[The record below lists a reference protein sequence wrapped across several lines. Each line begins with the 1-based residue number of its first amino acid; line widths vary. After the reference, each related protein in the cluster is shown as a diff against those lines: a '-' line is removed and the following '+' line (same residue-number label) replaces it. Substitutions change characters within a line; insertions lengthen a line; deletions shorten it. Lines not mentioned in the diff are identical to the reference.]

1 LHRAT
6 RRRNLDP
13 GLRDPKESAVMTKLE
28 VHARIQEIGIIP
40 SVHVSST
47 EDALFAAKE
56 ISAAGIP
63 ILELATIEP
72 GAIGIIADLVRN
84 FPALIVGAGEL
95 TDAKTAQRCLDAGA
109 KFLTGPAV
117 DLGGLKF
124 SPADGPV
131 IIPGA
136 LTPTEVITAWKSGCD
151 FVKVFPCADVGGA
164 HYIRALKGP
173 YPYIPLIASGGVNQ
187 ETAAEFIMAGA
198 TALGIGGALIPHE
211 SIQLR
216 QSQRIH
222 ELGRRFVGI
231 VKHARSLLPHRK
243 EKR

>member
-1 LHRAT
+1 M
-6 RRRNLDP
+6 
-13 GLRDPKESAVMTKLE
+13 MTKPE
-28 VHARIQEIGIIP
+28 VRARILEIGIIP
-40 SVHVSST
+40 SVHVAST
-47 EDALFAAKE
+47 EDAQFAARE

-72 GAIGIIADLVRN
+72 GAIEIIADLVRS
-84 FPALIVGAGEL
+84 FPDLIVGAGEL
-95 TDAKTAQRCLDAGA
+95 TDARTAQRCREAGA
-109 KFLTGPAV
+109 KFLTGPGV
-117 DLGGLKF
+117 DLGGLEF
-124 SPADGPV
+124 SREDGPV

-136 LTPTEVITAWKSGCD
+136 LTPTEVLKAWKSGCD
-151 FVKVFPCADVGGA
+151 FVKVFPCAEVGGA

-173 YPYIPLIASGGVNQ
+173 YPYMPLIASGGVNQ
-187 ETAAEFIMAGA
+187 ETAAEFIAAGA

-211 SIQLR
+211 SIRLR

-243 EKR
+243 EKI

>member
-1 LHRAT
+1 M
-6 RRRNLDP
+6 
-13 GLRDPKESAVMTKLE
+13 MTKVE

-40 SVHVSST
+40 SIHVSSI
-47 EDALFAAKE
+47 EDAQFAAKE

-63 ILELATIEP
+63 ILELATIEL
-72 GAIGIIADLVRN
+72 GAIEIIADLVRTY
-84 FPALIVGAGEL
+84 PDLVVGAGEL
-95 TDAKTAQRCLDAGA
+95 TDAQTAQRCLDAGA
-109 KFLTGPAV
+109 NFLTGPAV
-117 DLGGLKF
+117 DLGGPDF
-124 SPADGPV
+124 SQQGPV

-136 LTPTEVITAWKSGCD
+136 LTPTEVLKAWKSGCD
-151 FVKVFPCADVGGA
+151 FVKVFPCAEVGGA

-211 SIQLR
+211 SIRLR

-243 EKR
+243 EKI

>member
-1 LHRAT
+1 M
-6 RRRNLDP
+6 
-13 GLRDPKESAVMTKLE
+13 MTKVE

-40 SVHVSST
+40 SIHVSSI
-47 EDALFAAKE
+47 EDAQFAAKE

-72 GAIGIIADLVRN
+72 GAIEIIADLVRTY
-84 FPALIVGAGEL
+84 PDLVVGAGEL
-95 TDAKTAQRCLDAGA
+95 TDAQTAQRCLDAGA
-109 KFLTGPAV
+109 NFLTGPAV
-117 DLGGLKF
+117 DLGGPDF
-124 SPADGPV
+124 SQQGPV

-136 LTPTEVITAWKSGCD
+136 LTPTEVLKAWKSGCD
-151 FVKVFPCADVGGA
+151 FVKVFPCAEVGGA

-211 SIQLR
+211 SIRLR

-243 EKR
+243 EKI

>member
-1 LHRAT
+1 
-6 RRRNLDP
+6 
-13 GLRDPKESAVMTKLE
+13 MTKAD
-28 VHARIQEIGIIP
+28 VRTRIEEIGIIP
-40 SVHVSST
+40 SIHVSST

-56 ISAAGIP
+56 ISAAGIS

-72 GAIGIIADLVRN
+72 GAIGIIADLVRIY
-84 FPALIVGAGEL
+84 PDIIVGAGEL
-95 TDAKTAQRCLDAGA
+95 TDAQTAQQCRDAGA
-109 KFLTGPAV
+109 KFLTGPGV
-117 DLGGLKF
+117 DLGGLEI
-124 SPADGPV
+124 SSEDGPV

-136 LTPTEVITAWKSGCD
+136 LTPTEVLKAWKSGCD
-151 FVKVFPCADVGGA
+151 FVKVFPCAEVGGA

-211 SIQLR
+211 SIRLR

-222 ELGRRFVGI
+222 ELGRRFVAI

-243 EKR
+243 EKI

>member
-1 LHRAT
+1 
-6 RRRNLDP
+6 
-13 GLRDPKESAVMTKLE
+13 MTKVE

-40 SVHVSST
+40 SIHVSSI
-47 EDALFAAKE
+47 EDAQFAAKE

-72 GAIGIIADLVRN
+72 GAIEIIADLVRTY
-84 FPALIVGAGEL
+84 PDLVVGAGEL
-95 TDAKTAQRCLDAGA
+95 TDAQTAQRCLDAGA
-109 KFLTGPAV
+109 NFLTGPAV
-117 DLGGLKF
+117 DLGGPDF
-124 SPADGPV
+124 SQQGPV

-136 LTPTEVITAWKSGCD
+136 LTPTEVLKAWKSGCD
-151 FVKVFPCADVGGA
+151 FVKVFPCAEVGGA

-211 SIQLR
+211 SIRLR

-243 EKR
+243 EKI

>member
-1 LHRAT
+1 
-6 RRRNLDP
+6 
-13 GLRDPKESAVMTKLE
+13 MTKVE

-40 SVHVSST
+40 SIHVSSI
-47 EDALFAAKE
+47 EDAQFAAKE
-56 ISAAGIP
+56 ISGAGIP

-72 GAIGIIADLVRN
+72 GAIEIIADLVRTY
-84 FPALIVGAGEL
+84 PDLIVGAGEL
-95 TDAKTAQRCLDAGA
+95 TDVQTAQRCLDAGA
-109 KFLTGPAV
+109 NFLTGPAV
-117 DLGGLKF
+117 DLGDPEF
-124 SPADGPV
+124 SRQGPV

-136 LTPTEVITAWKSGCD
+136 LTPTEVLKAWKSGCD
-151 FVKVFPCADVGGA
+151 FVKVFPCAEVGGA

-211 SIQLR
+211 SIRLR

-243 EKR
+243 EKL

>member
-1 LHRAT
+1 M
-6 RRRNLDP
+6 
-13 GLRDPKESAVMTKLE
+13 MTKVE

-40 SVHVSST
+40 SIHVSSI
-47 EDALFAAKE
+47 EDAQFAAKE

-72 GAIGIIADLVRN
+72 GAIEIIADLVRTY
-84 FPALIVGAGEL
+84 PDLIVGAGEL
-95 TDAKTAQRCLDAGA
+95 TDAQTAQRCLDAGA
-109 KFLTGPAV
+109 SFLTGPAV
-117 DLGGLKF
+117 DLCGPEF
-124 SPADGPV
+124 SPQGPV

-136 LTPTEVITAWKSGCD
+136 LTPTEVLKAWKSGCD
-151 FVKVFPCADVGGA
+151 FVKVFPCAEVGGA

-211 SIQLR
+211 SIRLR

-243 EKR
+243 EKI

>member
-1 LHRAT
+1 M
-6 RRRNLDP
+6 
-13 GLRDPKESAVMTKLE
+13 MTKVE

-40 SVHVSST
+40 SIHVSSI
-47 EDALFAAKE
+47 EDAQFAAKE

-72 GAIGIIADLVRN
+72 GAIEIIADLVRTY
-84 FPALIVGAGEL
+84 PDLVVGAGEL
-95 TDAKTAQRCLDAGA
+95 TDAQTAQRCLDAGA
-109 KFLTGPAV
+109 NFLTGPAV
-117 DLGGLKF
+117 DLGGPDF
-124 SPADGPV
+124 SQQDPV

-136 LTPTEVITAWKSGCD
+136 LTPTEVLKAWKSGCD
-151 FVKVFPCADVGGA
+151 FVKVFPCAEVGGA

-211 SIQLR
+211 SIRLR

-243 EKR
+243 EKI

>member
-1 LHRAT
+1 M
-6 RRRNLDP
+6 
-13 GLRDPKESAVMTKLE
+13 MTKAE
-28 VHARIQEIGIIP
+28 VRAHIQEIGIIP

-47 EDALFAAKE
+47 EDARFAAKE

-72 GAIGIIADLVRN
+72 GAIEILADLVRD
-84 FPALIVGAGEL
+84 FPDLIVGAGEL
-95 TDAKTAQRCLDAGA
+95 TDAQTARRCLDAGA
-109 KFLTGPAV
+109 KFLTGPGLELGLT
-117 DLGGLKF
+117 LGGLEF
-124 SPADGPV
+124 SRENGPV
-131 IIPGA
+131 IIPGS
-136 LTPTEVITAWKSGCD
+136 LTPTEVLKAWQSSCD
-151 FVKVFPCADVGGA
+151 FVKVFPCAEVGGA

-211 SIQLR
+211 SIRLR

-243 EKR
+243 EKI

>member
-1 LHRAT
+1 
-6 RRRNLDP
+6 
-13 GLRDPKESAVMTKLE
+13 MTKPE

-47 EDALFAAKE
+47 EDARFAAKE

-63 ILELATIEP
+63 ILELATIAP
-72 GAIGIIADLVRN
+72 GAIEIIADLVRD

-95 TDAKTAQRCLDAGA
+95 TDAQTARRCRDAGA
-109 KFLTGPAV
+109 KFLTGPGLH
-117 DLGGLKF
+117 LGLDSDGLGF
-124 SPADGPV
+124 SSEDGPV

-136 LTPTEVITAWKSGCD
+136 LTPTEVLKAWKSGCD
-151 FVKVFPCADVGGA
+151 FVKVFPCAEVGGA

-187 ETAAEFIMAGA
+187 ETAAEFIIAGA

-211 SIQLR
+211 SIRLR
-216 QSQRIH
+216 QAQRIH
-222 ELGRRFVGI
+222 ELGRRFVAI
-231 VKHARSLLPHRK
+231 VKHARSLMPHRK
-243 EKR
+243 ENA

>member
-1 LHRAT
+1 M
-6 RRRNLDP
+6 
-13 GLRDPKESAVMTKLE
+13 MTKAE
-28 VHARIQEIGIIP
+28 VRTRIQEVGIVP
-40 SVHVSST
+40 SIHVSSI
-47 EDALFAAKE
+47 EDARFAAEE

-72 GAIGIIADLVRN
+72 GAIEIIADLVRSY
-84 FPALIVGAGEL
+84 PDLIVGAGEL
-95 TDAKTAQRCLDAGA
+95 MDSRTAQRCRDAGA
-109 KFLTGPAV
+109 KFLTGPGL
-117 DLGGLKF
+117 DLGLDSGGQEI
-124 SPADGPV
+124 SNEHGPV

-136 LTPTEVITAWKSGCD
+136 LTPTEVLKAWRSSCD
-151 FVKVFPCADVGGA
+151 FVKIFPCAEVEGA

-187 ETAAEFIMAGA
+187 ETAAEFIAAGA
-198 TALGIGGALIPHE
+198 TALGIGRALIPYE
-211 SIQLR
+211 SIRLR

-243 EKR
+243 EKL

>member
-1 LHRAT
+1 
-6 RRRNLDP
+6 
-13 GLRDPKESAVMTKLE
+13 MTKPE

-40 SVHVSST
+40 SVHVSSA
-47 EDALFAAKE
+47 EEARFAAKE

-72 GAIGIIADLVRN
+72 GAIEIIADLVRSY
-84 FPALIVGAGEL
+84 PDLIVGAGEL
-95 TDAKTAQRCLDAGA
+95 MDSRTAQRCRDAGA

-117 DLGGLKF
+117 ELGADF
-124 SPADGPV
+124 SREDGPV

-136 LTPTEVITAWKSGCD
+136 LTPTEVLKAWKSSCD
-151 FVKVFPCADVGGA
+151 FVKVFPCAEVGGA

-187 ETAAEFIMAGA
+187 ETAADFIMAGA

-211 SIQLR
+211 SIRLR

-222 ELGRRFVGI
+222 ELGRRFVAI
-231 VKHARSLLPHRK
+231 VKHARSQMPHRK
-243 EKR
+243 DKA

>member
-1 LHRAT
+1 M
-6 RRRNLDP
+6 
-13 GLRDPKESAVMTKLE
+13 MTKVE

-40 SVHVSST
+40 SIHVSSI
-47 EDALFAAKE
+47 EDAQFAAKE

-72 GAIGIIADLVRN
+72 GAIEIIADLVRTY
-84 FPALIVGAGEL
+84 PDLIVGAGEL
-95 TDAKTAQRCLDAGA
+95 TDAQTAQRCLDAGA
-109 KFLTGPAV
+109 SFLTGPAV
-117 DLGGLKF
+117 DLGGPDF
-124 SPADGPV
+124 SQQGPV

-136 LTPTEVITAWKSGCD
+136 LTPTEVLKAWKSGCD
-151 FVKVFPCADVGGA
+151 FVKVFPCAEVGGA

-211 SIQLR
+211 SIRLR

-243 EKR
+243 EKI

>member
-1 LHRAT
+1 
-6 RRRNLDP
+6 
-13 GLRDPKESAVMTKLE
+13 MTKPE
-28 VHARIQEIGIIP
+28 VRNRIQEIGIIP
-40 SVHVSST
+40 SIHVSSA
-47 EDALFAAKE
+47 EDAQFAAKE

-72 GAIGIIADLVRN
+72 NAIEIIADLVRN
-84 FPALIVGAGEL
+84 YPDLIVGAGEL
-95 TDAKTAQRCLDAGA
+95 TDAQTAQRCRDAGA
-109 KFLTGPAV
+109 KFLTGPGV
-117 DLGGLKF
+117 DLGALDF
-124 SPADGPV
+124 SRQDGPV

-136 LTPTEVITAWKSGCD
+136 LTPTEVLKAWKSSCD
-151 FVKVFPCADVGGA
+151 FVKVFPCAEVGGA

-187 ETAAEFIMAGA
+187 ETAAEFIAAGA

-211 SIQLR
+211 SIRLR

-222 ELGRRFVGI
+222 ELGRRFVAI
-231 VKHARSLLPHRK
+231 VNHARALLPHRK